1 MSNKILISVI
11 IIFIIGFSLF
21 VFLRRPSKEVIP
33 EIIEEDLLIDE
44 GVEFA
49 PLPIQEEVIKI
60 EEETIEIQQ

>member
-49 PLPIQEEVIKI
+49 PLPIQEEVIKT
-60 EEETIEIQQ
+60 EEEIIEIQQ